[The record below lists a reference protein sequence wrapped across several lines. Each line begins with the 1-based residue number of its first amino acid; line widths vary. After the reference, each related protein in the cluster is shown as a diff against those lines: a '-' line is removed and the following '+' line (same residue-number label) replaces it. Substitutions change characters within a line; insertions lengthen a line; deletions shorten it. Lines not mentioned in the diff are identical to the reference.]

1 MWWTRSGSDSCCQGV
16 YEELLEIYQQVGTAR
31 AKYILDTLAFGF

>member
-1 MWWTRSGSDSCCQGV
+1 MWWTRSGSDSCCQGA